1 MPGAGMDVE
10 DAERRRLATQMHED
24 AREHRVLE
32 HVGEISG
39 VKGVPIVHGAQSCA
53 QMHCCKGVEGP
64 SRASG

>member
-1 MPGAGMDVE
+1 
-10 DAERRRLATQMHED
+10 MHED

-53 QMHCCKGVEGP
+53 QMHCCKGVEG
-64 SRASG
+64 RAVRAAKWALGWKSGTARV